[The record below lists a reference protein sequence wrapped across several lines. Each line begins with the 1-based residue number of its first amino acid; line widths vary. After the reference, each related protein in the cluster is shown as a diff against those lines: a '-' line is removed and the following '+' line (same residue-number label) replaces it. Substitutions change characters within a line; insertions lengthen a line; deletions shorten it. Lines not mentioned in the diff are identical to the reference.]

1 MLLKA
6 CIILTVGLLFLF
18 IHDLFIHMI
27 LVTGGTGFLG
37 SYIIKHLFNKGYAI
51 KAIRREGSRLPFFI
65 SADIM
70 QKVQWVNGDILD
82 IVSLEEAMDG
92 VDTVIHS
99 AAKVSFEPSEREEM
113 YNINVNGTAN
123 IVNVALE
130 NNIRRFIHIS
140 SVAALGRTSNGET
153 VTEEREWQ
161 DTRINTNYAI
171 SKHKAEME
179 VWRAM
184 GEGLSAAIL
193 NPSTILGYGDWNSS
207 SCAIFKTIYQEFPYY
222 TNGINGFVY
231 VEDVARATIE
241 MMESDITRQ
250 RFIVNGDNWPFRQL
264 FNTIADG
271 FNKKHPSLN
280 ATPML
285 AAIAW
290 RWERIKFLLTGKKS
304 LLSKESS
311 RIAQTKTY
319 FNNTKLLESLPGFLF
334 TPLEEAVQISC
345 ARYAEGLLLD

>member
-1 MLLKA
+1 
-6 CIILTVGLLFLF
+6 
-18 IHDLFIHMI
+18 MI

-37 SYIIKHLFNKGYAI
+37 GYILKHLVNKGHTVR
-51 KAIRREGSRLPFFI
+51 AIRRESSKLPFFI
-65 SADIM
+65 SNDIL
-70 QKVQWVNGDILD
+70 QKVQWVDGDLLD
-82 IVSLEEAMDG
+82 IVSLEEAMQG
-92 VDTVIHS
+92 VDAVIHS
-99 AAKVSFEPSEREEM
+99 AAKVSFDPNEKEEM
-113 YNINVNGTAN
+113 YKINVDGTAN
-123 IVNVALE
+123 IVNIALD
-130 NNIRRFIHIS
+130 NNVRRFIYIS
-140 SVAALGRTSNGET
+140 SVAALGRTADGET

-207 SCAIFKTIYQEFPYY
+207 SCAIFKTIYDEFPYY

-231 VEDVARATIE
+231 VEDVARATIQLL
-241 MMESDITRQ
+241 ESNITRE
-250 RFIVNGDNWPFRQL
+250 RFIVNGENWSFRQL
-264 FNTIADG
+264 FNSIADA
-271 FNKKHPSLN
+271 FNKKHPSRN
-280 ATPML
+280 ATPVL

-290 RWERIKFLLTGKKS
+290 RWEKIKSSLTGRRS

-319 FNNTKLLESLPGFLF
+319 FSNNKLIENLPGFLF
-334 TPLEEAVQISC
+334 TPLEEAVQRSC
-345 ARYAEGLLLD
+345 ACYKEGLLRG